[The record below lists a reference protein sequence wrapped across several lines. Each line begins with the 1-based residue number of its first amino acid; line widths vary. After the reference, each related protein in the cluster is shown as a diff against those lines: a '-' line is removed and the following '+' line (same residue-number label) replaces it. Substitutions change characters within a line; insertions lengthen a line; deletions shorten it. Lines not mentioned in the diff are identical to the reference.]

1 LAPFIACT
9 FSVGLR
15 GDTLYISGI
24 AMPFKGPNP
33 PAEPTDFDPNDR
45 YKDPVVYF
53 QHREALLAEH
63 TLKEAEIR
71 VRLAPVTAYYTSIPE
86 ISIFPSQLQFTVPT
100 SYRS

>member
-1 LAPFIACT
+1 
-9 FSVGLR
+9 
-15 GDTLYISGI
+15 
-24 AMPFKGPNP
+24 MPFKGPNP

-71 VRLAPVTAYYTSIPE
+71 VRLNLVMASFISIPE
-86 ISIFPSQLQFTVPT
+86 KSRFYLSKFNLPCFFSITANKRRAQEML
-100 SYRS
+100 

>member
-1 LAPFIACT
+1 
-9 FSVGLR
+9 
-15 GDTLYISGI
+15 
-24 AMPFKGPNP
+24 MPFKGPNP

-71 VRLAPVTAYYTSIPE
+71 VRLTLVMTWF
-86 ISIFPSQLQFTVPT
+86 ISILEKSRLCLSNFNLPCVFPITANKRRAQKML
-100 SYRS
+100 

>member
-1 LAPFIACT
+1 
-9 FSVGLR
+9 
-15 GDTLYISGI
+15 
-24 AMPFKGPNP
+24 MPFKGPNP